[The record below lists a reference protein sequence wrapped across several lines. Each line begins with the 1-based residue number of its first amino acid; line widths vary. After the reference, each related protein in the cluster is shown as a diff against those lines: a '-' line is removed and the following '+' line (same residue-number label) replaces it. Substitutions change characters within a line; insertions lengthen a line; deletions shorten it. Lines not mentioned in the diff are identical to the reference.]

1 MLQNWPD
8 TIRNFMLF
16 LFFGLF
22 GGRNSVSK
30 NLLLLGAPLCFVLQ
44 ARPVKILL
52 KQTFYAL
59 ANPPGI
65 FLSLLPAPQ
74 QAILSFNEN
83 DAWEELYGIDEEVA
97 DVEISDDEE
106 EDDVSEGDDYDDEY
120 DSGDESDY

>member
-1 MLQNWPD
+1 
-8 TIRNFMLF
+8 
-16 LFFGLF
+16 
-22 GGRNSVSK
+22 
-30 NLLLLGAPLCFVLQ
+30 LCFVLQ

-83 DAWEELYGIDEEVA
+83 DAREELYGIDKEVV
-97 DVEISDDEE
+97 DVEISDE
-106 EDDVSEGDDYDDEY
+106 EDDYDESDGDDDEDY

>member
-1 MLQNWPD
+1 
-8 TIRNFMLF
+8 MLF
-16 LFFGLF
+16 IFFGLF
-22 GGRNSVSK
+22 GGRNTASR

-52 KQTFYAL
+52 KQTFYAM

-65 FLSLLPAPQ
+65 LLSLLPAPQ

-83 DAWEELYGIDEEVA
+83 DAREELYGTDKEVVDAEIRGDGERDDEA
-97 DVEISDDEE
+97 DGDDEFDSSDDEN
-106 EDDVSEGDDYDDEY
+106 